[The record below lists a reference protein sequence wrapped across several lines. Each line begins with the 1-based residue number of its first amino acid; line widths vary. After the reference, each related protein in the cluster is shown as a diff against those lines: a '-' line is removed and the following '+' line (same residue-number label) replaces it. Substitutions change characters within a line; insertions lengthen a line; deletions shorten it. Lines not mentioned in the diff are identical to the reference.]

1 MTDDEKRIAALEA
14 EIADL
19 RKQVDHLTRQFAI
32 VASQAAA
39 AARRK

>member
-1 MTDDEKRIAALEA
+1 VTELEA
-14 EIADL
+14 VKAQLAEALKRLDNL
-19 RKQVDHLTRQFAI
+19 ERQFAI